1 MKLNNTEDTIS
12 YDKGVKLGEEL
23 LSLLKSGAEIKDL
36 VELPHIKEWIE
47 TNLDAGEVLRKLCSA
62 EELTR
67 MNDKYTSINPS
78 LQVARF
84 YDSIERKQLRKKIS
98 RYLVLVGS
106 VAALAIFTFWM
117 SVSTDKHLEIPKIKS
132 FAVEQEIEQPT
143 LILKSGERVT
153 VDEVSYDEKIEF
165 ISQNTDKV
173 QLNRLVVPPKCKFRL
188 ELEDGT
194 IVLINADSEISYP
207 ISFRDDVRKI
217 VLHRGEVFLE
227 VAKSDKQFEVATA
240 NASVKVYGTKFNIN
254 HYTPDVIQTLL
265 IEGSLGIALNNI
277 NETIIHPG
285 ELITLN
291 SFTGDKEIKVVNTRK
306 YLTWINGFVCC
317 EEEPLELM
325 LEQITRWYNVSFKID
340 KSVDLSIP
348 INAYFSVERP
358 INEIL
363 KSIEDISNVK
373 FIKTKGDEYLVEES

>member
-1 MKLNNTEDTIS
+1 MKLDNTEDTLS
-12 YDKGVKLGEEL
+12 YEKGTAIGEEL
-23 LSLLKSGAEIKDL
+23 LSLLKSGAEIKDI

-47 TNLDAGEVLRKLCSA
+47 TNPDAGELLRKLCSA

-67 MNDKYTSINPS
+67 MTDKYSSINPS

-84 YDSIERKQLRKKIS
+84 YNSIERKRIRKRVS
-98 RYLVLVGS
+98 RYVALVGS

-117 SVSTDKHLEIPKIKS
+117 TISNDKFLEIPKNNS

-143 LILKSGERVT
+143 LILNSGERVI
-153 VDEVSYDEKIEF
+153 VDEVSYDEKIEL
-165 ISQNTDKV
+165 ISQNTDKI

-207 ISFRDDVRKI
+207 ISFRDDIRKI

-254 HYTPDVIQTLL
+254 HYTPDIIHTLL
-265 IEGSLGIALNNI
+265 IEGSLGVALNNI

-291 SFTGDKEIKVVNTRK
+291 SFTGDKEIKAVNTRK

-317 EEEPLELM
+317 DEEPLELM
-325 LEQITRWYNVSFKID
+325 LEQITRWYNIKFKID
-340 KSVDLSIP
+340 KDVDLSIP

-358 INEIL
+358 INEIF